1 MPAPIALQLYTIRE
15 DLAKDFAAGVR
26 KIAAMGYRGVET
38 AGFPGTTPQAAA
50 QLFKE
55 LGLEIPAAHV
65 PLPVAE
71 RRNEVFDSMAQLGC
85 KRIIS
90 SPSRDQVQTLEHVKR
105 ACEVFNEISAAA
117 TAQGLTF
124 GLHNHDHEFRL
135 VEGRTPHQVML
146 ELLDPK
152 IFFEI
157 DTYWVKT
164 AGLDPALVVKEL
176 GPRAPLLHIKD
187 GPAVRGQPMLAVG
200 EGVMDFQP
208 IVNAGQGSTDWM
220 IVELDECATD
230 MLTAVEKSY
239 RFLVENKLADGKEN
253 GKKS

>member
-71 RRNEVFDSMAQLGC
+71 RRDEVFDSMAQLGC

-90 SPSRDQVQTLEHVKR
+90 SPNRDQVQTLDHVKR
-105 ACEVFNEISAAA
+105 ACEVFNEVSRAASGH
-117 TAQGLTF
+117 GLTF

-135 VEGRTPHQVML
+135 VEGRQPHQVML

-164 AGLDPALVVKEL
+164 AGLDPAVVVKEL

-239 RFLVENKLADGKEN
+239 RFLVENKLAEGKAN

>member
-1 MPAPIALQLYTIRE
+1 VSAPIALQLYTIRE

-26 KIAAMGYRGVET
+26 KVAAMGYRGVET

-55 LGLEIPAAHV
+55 LGLEVPAAHV

-71 RRNEVFDSMAQLGC
+71 RRQEVFDSVAPLGC

-90 SPSRDQVQTLEHVKR
+90 SPSRDHVQTLDHVKR
-105 ACEVFNEISAAA
+105 ACETFNEISAAA
-117 TAQGLTF
+117 AAQGLTF

-135 VEGRTPHQVML
+135 VEGRYPHQVML

-157 DTYWVKT
+157 DTYWV
-164 AGLDPALVVKEL
+164 
-176 GPRAPLLHIKD
+176 LHIKD
-187 GPAVRGQPMLAVG
+187 GPAVRGQPMVAVG

-208 IVNAGQGSTDWM
+208 IVKAGEGSTEWM
-220 IVELDECATD
+220 IVELDECATN

-239 RFLVENKLADGKEN
+239 RFLVENKLADGKN